1 MIICQFKRNT
11 ERAFVDFDAHTLV
24 YTVHIQDH
32 TYVQKTYDYNQTL
45 IPVYTTQTFETLAE
59 AKAYCLAWQ
68 HGDVYIGDDSTV
80 VEFEATVRPA
90 K

>member
-11 ERAFVDFDAHTLV
+11 ERAYIDFDAHTLV
-24 YTVHIQDH
+24 HTVQIQDH
-32 TYVQKTYDYNQTL
+32 
-45 IPVYTTQTFETLAE
+45 TQTFETLAE

-80 VEFEATVRPA
+80 VEFEATVRPV

>member
-1 MIICQFKRNT
+1 MIICQFKRGQ
-11 ERAFVDFDAHTLV
+11 ERAYIDFDAHTLV
-24 YTVHIQDH
+24 HTVHIQDH
-32 TYVQKTYDYNQTL
+32 A
-45 IPVYTTQTFETLAE
+45 QTFETLAE

-68 HGDVYIGDDSTV
+68 QGDAYIGDDSTV